1 MMQMI
6 KPLALLVLLGGAL
19 GARDSH
25 AQDRRVIQ
33 NRLMALNHEFTLEAG
48 LLPLDVLYKAPTL
61 TGRYTWHI
69 NDFVAWEVLSLSY
82 APTTDMGW
90 ISGVALEQ
98 LNVGGLFAALPFTP
112 TFNHLTSQG
121 NDLVE
126 LHGQSLFDIDQMR
139 MFAESNLVIKPLY
152 GKFSLFNRRNARAE
166 LYAVGG
172 LALANFVAFRPYPFD
187 PLASYLQARDPAAII
202 PSVPDT
208 PQGFLPQ
215 PGQTFVLRP
224 GADIG
229 GGLRWF
235 VGKTF
240 SLRLDARAYGFLE
253 GWNGLPNLAT
263 GLPVLAPGELPT
275 FPLGFTQVLY
285 IGVGTS
291 FSFGGAS

>member
-1 MMQMI
+1 M
-6 KPLALLVLLGGAL
+6 KTLTKLLAVAGLMALVTSGEA
-19 GARDSH
+19 H

-33 NRLMALNHEFTLEAG
+33 NRLMGLNHEFTLELG

-82 APTTDMGW
+82 APTTDLGW
-90 ISGVALEQ
+90 LSGVALEQ

-112 TFNHLTSQG
+112 SFNHLTSQG

-126 LHGQSLFDIDQMR
+126 LHGKNIFDIDQMR
-139 MFAESNLVIKPLY
+139 MFAESNLIIKPLY
-152 GKFSLFNRRNARAE
+152 GKFSLFNRRNARVE
-166 LYAVGG
+166 LFAVGG
-172 LALANFVAFRPYPFD
+172 LALANFIAFNPYPFD
-187 PLASYLQARDPAAII
+187 PLAAAVQARNPTAAIPAI
-202 PSVPDT
+202 PST

-215 PGQTFVLRP
+215 PNQTFVLRP

-253 GWNGLPNLAT
+253 GYNGLPNFAA
-263 GLPVLAPGELPT
+263 GLPTLAPGELPT
-275 FPLGFTQVLY
+275 LPIGFTQVLY